1 LKKISIKY
9 LVAAG
14 LLSTTFSFAEV
25 SVSLGVNMGVD
36 APRPGIIAGVFEM
49 DRHYDEPVYFYKDR
63 YYYGGDYRDG
73 YYFYNGMR
81 LVGGEFYRKPR
92 FYRHNEPRLIMRNP
106 NNFVVFV
113 EDRYYDRPAYFYNGR
128 YYYGGEFRNGYYFHK
143 GRRLHGGK
151 FFSTPRRVH
160 NKHYVKREDVRV
172 YQNED
177 RRDRDFR
184 RDDRED
190 RRDRDFRR
198 DNYDGQRDRDY
209 R

>member
-1 LKKISIKY
+1 MKKLSIKY
-9 LVAAG
+9 LTAAG
-14 LLSTTFSFAEV
+14 LLSTTFLFAEV

-36 APRPGIIAGVFEM
+36 APRPAIMAGVFEM
-49 DRHYDEPVYFYKDR
+49 DRHYDEPVYFYKGR

-92 FYRHNEPRLIMRNP
+92 FYKHNEPRIIMGNP

-113 EDRYYDRPAYFYNGR
+113 EDRYYDRPAYFYGGR
-128 YYYGGEFRNGYYFHK
+128 YYYGGYFKNGYYFHN
-143 GRRLHGGK
+143 GRRLHGGR
-151 FFSTPRRVH
+151 FFSSPRKIH
-160 NKHYVKREDVRV
+160 NRHFAKREDVRI

-198 DNYDGQRDRDY
+198 DDYDGQRDRDY

>member
-1 LKKISIKY
+1 MKKLSIKY

-25 SVSLGVNMGVD
+25 SVNLGVNVGVG
-36 APRPGIIAGVFEM
+36 AVTPGFIAGVFEM
-49 DRHYDEPVYFYKDR
+49 DRHYNEPVYFYKGR
-63 YYYGGDYRDG
+63 YYYGGDYRNG

-92 FYRHNEPRLIMRNP
+92 FYHRDEPRIIVHPRNY
-106 NNFVVFV
+106 VVFV
-113 EDRYYDRPAYFYNGR
+113 EDRYYDRPSYFYKGK
-128 YYYGGEFRNGYYFHK
+128 YYYGGHFKNGYYFHN

-151 FFSTPRRVH
+151 FFTHPRKIQQ
-160 NKHYVKREDVRV
+160 KHYAKREDVKI
-172 YQNED
+172 YKNED

-184 RDDRED
+184 RDDRDD

-198 DNYDGQRDRDY
+198 DDRDDRRDRDY